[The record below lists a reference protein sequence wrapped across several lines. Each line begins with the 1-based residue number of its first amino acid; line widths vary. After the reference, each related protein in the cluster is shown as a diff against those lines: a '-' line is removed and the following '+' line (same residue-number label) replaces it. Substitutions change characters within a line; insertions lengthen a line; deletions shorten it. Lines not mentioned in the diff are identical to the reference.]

1 MNNKRDYKMKK
12 NNRIKTTFES
22 NINKNKITN
31 IIYITAGFPE
41 KNSTEKIVDVA
52 IKSGVDIIEIGIP
65 FSDPL

>member
-41 KNSTEKIVDVA
+41 
-52 IKSGVDIIEIGIP
+52 
-65 FSDPL
+65 